1 MTTTTLF
8 LSVVFIVSALVC
20 YSIGVWSEKLSGK
33 LKGWHLIFF
42 WIGFAADTSGTTL
55 MGTLTSKFVFNV
67 HGLTGIVAI
76 LLMFIHAIWA
86 TIVLIRKD
94 ENAAVNFHKFSIF
107 VWSVWLIPFF
117 TGLFLAMQR

>member
-1 MTTTTLF
+1 MTSTTLF
-8 LSVVFIVSALVC
+8 LSVVFIVSALIC

-33 LKGWHLIFF
+33 LKGWHLVFF

-94 ENAAVNFHKFSIF
+94 ENAAINFHKFSIF

-117 TGLFLAMQR
+117 TGIFLAMQR